1 VIELSDVVQI
11 LQWVSNVGV
20 AVVISVYLVYKL
32 SNDFQHKLEDLVEKI
47 DNLTIQLT
55 SKLDQLIT
63 EDREFR
69 KQLIEVLL
77 RKGGG

>member
-1 VIELSDVVQI
+1 MIRLSDAIQI

-32 SNDFQHKLEDLVEKI
+32 SNDFQHKLEELVEKI

-77 RKGGG
+77 RKGG

>member
-1 VIELSDVVQI
+1 VIRLSDAIQI

-32 SNDFQHKLEDLVEKI
+32 SNDFQHKLEELVEKI

-77 RKGGG
+77 RKGG